1 MKEVYHT
8 LPRIVGLEQS
18 QGRPSGE
25 TVVSSTVA
33 LVLFAIVTCVAVKVT
48 THPMRFTYG
57 CVGCALSAIITSII
71 LDDLFRKSSM
81 LLSLG

>member
-1 MKEVYHT
+1 M
-8 LPRIVGLEQS
+8 LPRIIGLEQF

-33 LVLFAIVTCVAVKVT
+33 LVLFVMVTCVAVKVT
-48 THPMRFTYG
+48 THPMRLTFG

-71 LDDLFRKSSM
+71 LDDFFRKSMS
-81 LLSLG
+81 LSLGKPDG